1 MRYFLHLSYV
11 GTQYAGWQRQSN
23 AKLPS
28 VQGVIESCLSKM
40 TANDIT
46 IMGCGRTD
54 AGVHAMQYF
63 AHFDFEGI
71 WTYDPVERLNK
82 MLPADIRIYNMIA
95 VEPRAHSRYDAIS
108 RSYEYYFH
116 TDQNAYLYPYSSYF
130 GSLELDLEMIQRGL
144 ESIKSMTDFR
154 YLCFTPDRLNTTIC
168 NMNEAHLICGPDRHL
183 FCFHFTANRF
193 LKSMIRIVVSRLLHL
208 GTGKMNFEEFESI
221 NHGKSKLRFP
231 TLAYP
236 QGLHLSAIRYPYLE
250 LPSKNIF
257 FRSTN
262 WSL

>member
-11 GTQYAGWQRQSN
+11 GTHYAGWQRQN
-23 AKLPS
+23 NDKLPS
-28 VQGVIESCLSKM
+28 VQGVIESSLSKM
-40 TANDIT
+40 TSNDIT

-54 AGVHAMQYF
+54 SGVHAMQYF
-63 AHFDFEGI
+63 AHFDFEGD

-82 MLPADIRIYNMIA
+82 MLPADIRIYDIIA

-116 TDQNAYLYPYSSYF
+116 TDHNAYLHPYSSYF
-130 GSLELDLEMIQRGL
+130 GAMDLDLDAINLGL
-144 ESIKSMTDFR
+144 KSIKAMTDFR

-168 NMNEAHLICGPDRHL
+168 HLTDASLICSPDNHL
-183 FCFHFTANRF
+183 YCFHFSANRF
-193 LKSMIRIVVSRLLHL
+193 LKSMIRIIVSRLLHL
-208 GTGKMNFEEFESI
+208 GTGKISFEEFESI

-236 QGLHLSAIRYPYLE
+236 QGLHLSAIKYPYLE

-262 WSL
+262 WTQ